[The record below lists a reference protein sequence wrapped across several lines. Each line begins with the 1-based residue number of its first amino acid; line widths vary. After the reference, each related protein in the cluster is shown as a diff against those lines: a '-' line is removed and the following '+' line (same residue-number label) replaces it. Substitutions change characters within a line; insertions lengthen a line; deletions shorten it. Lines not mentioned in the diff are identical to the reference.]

1 MKILFYIRLFLFLY
15 TYIIYPLI
23 LFLYVK
29 IFTGK
34 RKKEYESVDE
44 YYPKISMIISAY
56 NEESVIKDK
65 INNCLELNYP
75 ADKLEILLGSDGSI
89 DNTNRII
96 NNESGDGIKI
106 FIYDVRVGKT
116 GVLNKLVPEATG
128 EILIFSDASS
138 IYKKNAL
145 KEIVKPFTNDNIGG
159 VCGRLLFKNDN
170 ENPGG
175 EGERLYWSYETALKK
190 LESKIN
196 SFIGASGA
204 IYAIR
209 KKLFRKLPEEAIID
223 DFLIS
228 MSILIKG
235 YKLIFRE
242 EAVAYETTAPSM
254 KDEFKRRVR
263 IGSGN
268 FQSIKYLKPL
278 LFNKNIKRVITFW
291 SHKLLRWVV
300 PIALLILLITNIFL
314 FDLSSFYTAA
324 LIIQG
329 LLYISFL
336 IGWFLDKKN
345 KKIGFLYI
353 PYYFVFMNLGLLVGF
368 WKFIRNKQSVKWD

>member
-1 MKILFYIRLFLFLY
+1 MKILFYISLFLILYTYVIYPFLLFLF
-15 TYIIYPLI
+15 
-23 LFLYVK
+23 VK
-29 IFTGK
+29 IFTKK
-34 RKKEYESVDE
+34 RKKEFGNE
-44 YYPKISMIISAY
+44 YFPKISMIISAY
-56 NEESVIKDK
+56 NEEDVISDK
-65 INNCLELNYP
+65 ISNCLELNYP
-75 ADKLEILLGSDGSI
+75 EDKLEILLGSDGSI
-89 DNTNRII
+89 DNTNKII
-96 NNESGDGIKI
+96 KYKKNDRIKI
-106 FIYDVRVGKT
+106 FLYDVRVGKT
-116 GVLNKLVPEATG
+116 GVLNKLVPESTG

-138 IYKKNAL
+138 IYEHNAL
-145 KEIVKPFTNDNIGG
+145 KEIIKPFKDKNIGG
-159 VCGRLLFKNDN
+159 VCGRLLFKNN
-170 ENPGG
+170 NANPGG
-175 EGERLYWSYETALKK
+175 EGEKLYWSYETAIKK

-196 SFIGASGA
+196 SFVGASGA

-242 EAVAYETTAPSM
+242 EAVAYETTAGSM

-268 FQSIKYLKPL
+268 FQSIKYLRPL

-291 SHKLLRWVV
+291 SHKLLRWTV

-314 FDLSSFYTAA
+314 FGLNTFFSIA
-324 LIIQG
+324 LIMQG
-329 LLYISFL
+329 ILYLSFFL
-336 IGWFLDKKN
+336 GWFLDKKN
-345 KKIGFLYI
+345 IKMGILYI